1 MLVLTSLT
9 KSLNKTY
16 ILHCTVIQVEARVEP
31 ELPTYEEGS
40 DITLTCIIV
49 NPQPNVGYIYRWSR
63 KGDSLPDSAEQQEGK
78 LLLGP
83 AAVEKEG
90 VYVVVASDGNSE
102 AKVEVPVQINRKP
115 SEFKLFSIMS
125 PFCKLQMQ
133 VSLLPQNL
141 PSPTYSRKIFL

>member
-1 MLVLTSLT
+1 M
-9 KSLNKTY
+9 
-16 ILHCTVIQVEARVEP
+16 EP

-49 NPQPNVGYIYRWSR
+49 NPQPNAAYTYRWSR
-63 KGDSLPDSAEQQEGK
+63 KGDSLPASAEQQDGK

-102 AKVEVPVQINRKP
+102 AKVEVPVQIDRKP
-115 SEFKLFSIMS
+115 SEFEVFSVKFVHYV
-125 PFCKLQMQ
+125 PFFCKLQMRDWLQ
-133 VSLLPQNL
+133 
-141 PSPTYSRKIFL
+141 SPKPTKSHMQ